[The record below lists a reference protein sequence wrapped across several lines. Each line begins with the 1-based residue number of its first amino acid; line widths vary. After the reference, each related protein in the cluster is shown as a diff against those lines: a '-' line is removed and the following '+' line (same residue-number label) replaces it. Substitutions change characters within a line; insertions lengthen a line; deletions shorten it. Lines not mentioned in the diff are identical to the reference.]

1 MGQDASAVSIRRDT
15 TYNLAAAVA
24 PAVFMLAV
32 IPFYLRVIG
41 TERFGVLAICWTIV
55 AALRFASLGMG
66 PALTYQLATL
76 SQAPAQARSSLVW
89 TALML
94 ALAASAAGAILV
106 VGVGEIYFRYVFA
119 GTSSLDAEILA
130 AVPLLAVL
138 VPLSILIG
146 VLNGALQGMRR
157 FGPLS
162 GISILNAA
170 LFALA
175 PLIVA
180 YLITVKL
187 NGLILATV
195 VANALV
201 AIVELAACARLVP
214 LHLPNWPGSRDTKA
228 LLGYGAWMSGT
239 ALIAPFLLLLDRF
252 VIGALRGP
260 AAVAVYV
267 LPYNLVQQLVLLPAS
282 LTTAVLPRLAPLRD
296 EEVQQMQSSSL
307 IWLNGVLTPL
317 SIIAIGLAAPFF
329 EVWIGPTLAQ
339 AASPVA
345 VILLVGGWVHG
356 IAHIPS
362 TILLARSRPDVV
374 TKLLLACLVPYV
386 AILYLATMHFGVV
399 GAAAAWTIRAA
410 FDPILFAYTR
420 PYPSDLRR
428 VVVSAVFV
436 LAAMASALFL
446 SWTSATYWALMVV
459 ILATACYQN
468 RAVLIS
474 SAGTLRRMSLPF
486 AVTGSGVVVGDG
498 M

>member
-1 MGQDASAVSIRRDT
+1 MDQNTSAMSIGRDT

-24 PAVFMLAV
+24 PALFMLAV

-41 TERFGVLAICWTIV
+41 AERFGVLAICWTIV

-66 PALTYQLATL
+66 PALTYRLATMDE
-76 SQAPAQARSSLVW
+76 APADGRSSLVW
-89 TALML
+89 TALWV
-94 ALAASAAGAILV
+94 ALAASVAGAILV
-106 VGVGEIYFRYVFA
+106 VGVGEVYFRYFFA
-119 GTSSLDAEILA
+119 AGSSLEAEIRQAL
-130 AVPLLAVL
+130 PLLAAL
-138 VPLSILIG
+138 LPIAILIG
-146 VLNGALQGMRR
+146 VLNGALQGVRR
-157 FGPLS
+157 FGALS
-162 GISILNAA
+162 AISIVNAA
-170 LFALA
+170 LFALT

-201 AIVELAACARLVP
+201 AVVELAACARLVP
-214 LHLPNWPGSRDTKA
+214 LHLPNLPRARDMKA

-282 LTTAVLPRLAPLRD
+282 LTTAVLPRMAALRD
-296 EEVQQMQSSSL
+296 DEVQQMQSSSL
-307 IWLNGVLTPL
+307 VWLNGVLTPL
-317 SIIAIGLAAPFF
+317 SILAIALAAPFF
-329 EVWIGPTLAQ
+329 HVWIGSALAQ

-362 TILLARSRPDVV
+362 TILLARSRPDIV
-374 TKLLLACLVPYV
+374 TKLLLAYLVPYV
-386 AILYLATMHFGVV
+386 AILYFATMHFGVI

-420 PYPSDLRR
+420 PYPADLRR
-428 VVVSAVFV
+428 VAVSAA
-436 LAAMASALFL
+436 LIIAAMAAALL
-446 SWTSATYWALMVV
+446 LLWTSATYWALMLVA
-459 ILATACYQN
+459 LAAACYQN

-474 SAGTLRRMSLPF
+474 SAEGLRRMSLPF
-486 AVTGSGVVVGDG
+486 AAMGGGVVIGDG

>member
-1 MGQDASAVSIRRDT
+1 MSIGRDT
-15 TYNLAAAVA
+15 SYNLAAAIA
-24 PAVFMLAV
+24 PALFMLAV
-32 IPFYLRVIG
+32 IPFYLHAIG
-41 TERFGVLAICWTIV
+41 PERFGVLAICWTMV
-55 AALRFASLGMG
+55 ATLRFASLGMG
-66 PALTYQLATL
+66 PALAYRLATMDE
-76 SQAPAQARSSLVW
+76 APTGSRSSLVW
-89 TALML
+89 TALGV
-94 ALAASAAGAILV
+94 ALAASVAGAILV
-106 VGVGEIYFRYVFA
+106 VGVGEIYFRYFFA
-119 GTSSLDAEILA
+119 AGSALEAEIRQAL
-130 AVPLLAVL
+130 PLLAALLPVA
-138 VPLSILIG
+138 ILIG
-146 VLNGALQGMRR
+146 VLNGALQGVRR
-157 FGPLS
+157 FGALS

-214 LHLPNWPGSRDTKA
+214 LQMPNWPRSSDTKA
-228 LLGYGAWMSGT
+228 LLAYGAWMSGT
-239 ALIAPFLLLLDRF
+239 ALIAPLLLLLDRF

-317 SIIAIGLAAPFF
+317 SIIAIALAAPFF
-329 EVWIGPTLAQ
+329 RVWIGPTLAQ

-362 TILLARSRPDVV
+362 TILLGRSRPDVV
-374 TKLLLACLVPYV
+374 TKLLLACLAPYV
-386 AILYLATMHFGVV
+386 AVLYFATVHFGVI

-428 VVVSAVFV
+428 VALSAAFV
-436 LAAMASALFL
+436 LAAMAAALFL
-446 SWTSATYWALMVV
+446 SWTSATYWALIAV
-459 ILATACYQN
+459 ILAAACYQN
-468 RAVLIS
+468 RRVLIS
-474 SAGTLRRMSLPF
+474 SAGTLRRMPLPF
-486 AVTGSGVVVGDG
+486 AAMGGGVVIGDG